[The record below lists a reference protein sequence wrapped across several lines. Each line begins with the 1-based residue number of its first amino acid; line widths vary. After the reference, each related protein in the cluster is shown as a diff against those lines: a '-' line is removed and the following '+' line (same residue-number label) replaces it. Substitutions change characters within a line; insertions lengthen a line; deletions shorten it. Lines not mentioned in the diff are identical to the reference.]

1 MPTIKLNRND
11 NGSIDCHLSND
22 AIDLDNDSFVALLQ
36 DSIAMLQ
43 AELLTA
49 ELLA

>member
-1 MPTIKLNRND
+1 MTDIKLSRND
-11 NGSIDCHLSND
+11 NGSIDCELSD
-22 AIDLDNDSFVALLQ
+22 EAINLDNDSFVALLQ
-36 DSIAMLQ
+36 DSIAMLK